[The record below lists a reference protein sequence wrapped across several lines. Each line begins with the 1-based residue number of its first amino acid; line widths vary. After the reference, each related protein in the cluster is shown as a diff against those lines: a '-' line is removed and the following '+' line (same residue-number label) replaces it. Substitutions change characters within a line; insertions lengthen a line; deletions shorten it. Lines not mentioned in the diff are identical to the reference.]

1 MAFASRPLAVL
12 SANAYPLAVASAVF
26 IIAVGLPS
34 TDSDTYWQLAT
45 GRWMLDHREFL
56 RQDIF
61 SSTVAGA
68 HFGIGEWLGQIA
80 FAASFATGGWAGV
93 AILRAT
99 LIAVGSLFLVR
110 LARRGLT
117 PWWISLP
124 LVIAALLVSKITWTD
139 RPQLFTLALFPALLE
154 LLLSVR
160 PGFSRRLLVL
170 LPLFLL
176 WTNLHGGYLLGLV
189 VVAIFAVE
197 SVLTNGRRGLP
208 FAATAVACVAV
219 SFVNP
224 APLELAGAARE
235 DFLHPPRFLTEFL
248 PPDVVTPAGALF
260 AAFVMLV
267 IATALLRGGSLREA
281 MLLAPLLYLAFTAQ
295 RQMLFFCFAATAYLG
310 ARLTTLAPGGCGPG
324 GSGPTRRTFELPAP
338 VRMPVAIVL
347 VIAALASTF
356 GAPVHPDERAYPAGA
371 LDALR
376 VDNGV
381 LLNEYDW
388 GGYLIFNLPER
399 PVFIDGRYVPYLG
412 GVLDDYRALVGLRPG
427 WRDLLDKYKVR
438 ELLLRPERPLAVAL
452 REDGWRVR
460 SSDQAGRWIVLAR
473 P

>member
-1 MAFASRPLAVL
+1 
-12 SANAYPLAVASAVF
+12 VASAVF

-45 GRWMLDHREFL
+45 GRWTLDHREFL

-61 SSTVAGA
+61 SSTAAGA

-80 FAASFATGGWAGV
+80 FAASFAAAGWAGV
-93 AILRAT
+93 AVLRAA
-99 LIAVGSLFLVR
+99 LIAAASFFVVR
-110 LARRGLT
+110 LARRGGT

-124 LVIAALLVSKITWTD
+124 LVVAALLVSKITWTD

-154 LLLSVR
+154 LLLSL
-160 PGFSRRLLVL
+160 PAGFSRRLLVL
-170 LPLFLL
+170 PPLFLV
-176 WTNLHGGYLLGLV
+176 WTDLHGGYLLGLIV
-189 VVAIFAVE
+189 AAIFAAE
-197 SVLTNGRRGLP
+197 AVLTNGRRGLP
-208 FAATAVACVAV
+208 LAATWFACVAV
-219 SFVNP
+219 TFLNP

-260 AAFVMLV
+260 AGFVMLV
-267 IATALLRGGSLREA
+267 IASALLRGGSLREA

-295 RQMLFFCFAATAYLG
+295 RHMLFFCFAATAFLG
-310 ARLTTLAPGGCGPG
+310 PRLTGLVSRPRA
-324 GSGPTRRTFELPAP
+324 FDLPAP
-338 VRMPVAIVL
+338 VRVPVAAVL
-347 VIAALASTF
+347 VIAAVASAF
-356 GAPVHPDERAYPAGA
+356 SAPVRPDERAYPAGA

-376 VDNGV
+376 GDNGV

-388 GGYLIFNLPER
+388 GGYLIFNLPAR

-427 WRDLLDKYKVR
+427 WRELLDKYKVS

-460 SSDQAGRWIVLAR
+460 SSDQGGRWIVLAR